1 MQCYIHYRT
10 IPHNSLVHA
19 DTCESL
25 LYGRAGAP
33 WEFNLRDVYRWC
45 DIMMY
50 EQSQVNNTKQQQQQ
64 YQQYHWHPE
73 HYLDT
78 IYLLRFRSESDRAAV
93 LDKYNQVFLT
103 TSSTAATTLN
113 TDSTTVSVPQQ
124 DTVGAC
130 PDIRFTPKQVQIGQ
144 VVLQRG
150 IWRLQ
155 DIQLL
160 QQEQQQQV
168 TSVLQTSDD
177 TATAVLPHLPIA
189 LRRPLQAVARCIAM
203 KWPCLLIGH
212 RATGKSTVINWLA
225 SAVGAELKTIALTPA
240 TDVTELLGCFEQ
252 VYITC
257 I

>member
-1 MQCYIHYRT
+1 
-10 IPHNSLVHA
+10 LVHA

-50 EQSQVNNTKQQQQQ
+50 EQSLATDSNSTKQR
-64 YQQYHWHPE
+64 YQWHPE

-78 IYLLRFRSESDRAAV
+78 IYLLRFRSESDRVAV
-93 LDKYNQVFLT
+93 LNRYKQVFT
-103 TSSTAATTLN
+103 TTTETLSSTAS
-113 TDSTTVSVPQQ
+113 DSTTVSIPHC
-124 DTVGAC
+124 DIVGAY
-130 PDIRFTPKQVQIGQ
+130 PDIRFTPTRVQIGQ

-150 IWRLQ
+150 TWRLQ
-155 DIQLL
+155 DTQL
-160 QQEQQQQV
+160 QQV
-168 TSVLQTSDD
+168 SSVLQPSDD
-177 TATAVLPHLPIA
+177 ATTTVLPHLPIA
-189 LRRPLQAVARCIAM
+189 LRRPLQAVARCVAM

-252 VYITC
+252 VC
-257 I
+257 